1 MLTATA
7 SSGLPV
13 VYASTTAPV
22 CTVSGTMVT
31 LATGGKCT
39 IQATQPGNTDYAAA
53 PSVSQSFLVTAESQT
68 ITFGPLIGQ
77 TVGATPF
84 TVSAT
89 ASSGLPVTFTST
101 TMSVCTISASTV
113 TVAGAGKC
121 TIQASQAGNSTYAA
135 APSVSQSFIVAG
147 ESQTITFTTVL
158 TQTFGASPFALSAIA
173 SSGLAVTFTS
183 STMSVCTVS
192 TATVTLVSGG
202 TCTIQA
208 TQAGNSTYAA
218 APPVS
223 QSFMVT
229 PASQYI
235 TFGSLMNKTFG
246 AAAPFTVSAT
256 ASSGLAVVFTSTTTP
271 VCTVSGTSVTLAG
284 AGTCTIQAAQPGN
297 ASYGAATP
305 VDESFMVA
313 QGTQT
318 ITFAAISTKSFV
330 PTPITLTATASSG
343 LTVSYASTTAP
354 VCTVSGMSVTLV
366 SLGTCT
372 IQASQPGNANY
383 AAALSVTQSFM
394 VTQGSQTIT
403 FAAIATTPFAPGPM
417 ALNATASS
425 GLAVTYATTTSSV
438 CALSSAGVTL
448 VSLGTCTIQASQPGN
463 ANYAAAP
470 SVSQSFMVTQG
481 NQTITFAALPSEPFG
496 VPLMVSATASS
507 GLAVALTST
516 TSSVCTVS
524 GTTATMVSLGTCTLE
539 ADQAGNTNY
548 AAAPSVT
555 RSFTVVQGS
564 QTIAFAAL
572 PSQPAGAA
580 PFTLSATASS
590 GLAVSFASNTT
601 PVCTVNGTTVTL
613 LTVGTCTIQA
623 TQAGNADYAA
633 ATPVSQTFMVGVP
646 VTVAAVLN
654 AASYATLPI
663 AANGY
668 TVAFGSNFSTMAAQT
683 TSVML
688 PSTLAN
694 ATVSVTDSNGLTLPS
709 PLFYVSPT
717 QINFLVPAGLAAGSA
732 SVVVTGSDGLT
743 GSFTTTVASVSP
755 GLFTADATGHGV
767 PAALAIAYDSA
778 GDAQVEPVYNCG
790 GSPVVCDPVPI
801 NLGPASTSVYLSL
814 YGTGIRGRS
823 SLAGVSA
830 TLGGTALQLFYAGAQ
845 GTYPGLDQVNVL
857 LDRSLIGQGQL
868 VLQLTVDGV
877 AANPVVVD
885 IM

>member
-1 MLTATA
+1 
-7 SSGLPV
+7 
-13 VYASTTAPV
+13 
-22 CTVSGTMVT
+22 
-31 LATGGKCT
+31 
-39 IQATQPGNTDYAAA
+39 
-53 PSVSQSFLVTAESQT
+53 
-68 ITFGPLIGQ
+68 
-77 TVGATPF
+77 
-84 TVSAT
+84 
-89 ASSGLPVTFTST
+89 
-101 TMSVCTISASTV
+101 
-113 TVAGAGKC
+113 
-121 TIQASQAGNSTYAA
+121 
-135 APSVSQSFIVAG
+135 
-147 ESQTITFTTVL
+147 
-158 TQTFGASPFALSAIA
+158 
-173 SSGLAVTFTS
+173 
-183 STMSVCTVS
+183 
-192 TATVTLVSGG
+192 
-202 TCTIQA
+202 
-208 TQAGNSTYAA
+208 
-218 APPVS
+218 
-223 QSFMVT
+223 
-229 PASQYI
+229 
-235 TFGSLMNKTFG
+235 
-246 AAAPFTVSAT
+246 
-256 ASSGLAVVFTSTTTP
+256 
-271 VCTVSGTSVTLAG
+271 
-284 AGTCTIQAAQPGN
+284 
-297 ASYGAATP
+297 
-305 VDESFMVA
+305 
-313 QGTQT
+313 
-318 ITFAAISTKSFV
+318 
-330 PTPITLTATASSG
+330 
-343 LTVSYASTTAP
+343 
-354 VCTVSGMSVTLV
+354 
-366 SLGTCT
+366 
-372 IQASQPGNANY
+372 
-383 AAALSVTQSFM
+383 
-394 VTQGSQTIT
+394 
-403 FAAIATTPFAPGPM
+403 
-417 ALNATASS
+417 
-425 GLAVTYATTTSSV
+425 
-438 CALSSAGVTL
+438 
-448 VSLGTCTIQASQPGN
+448 
-463 ANYAAAP
+463 
-470 SVSQSFMVTQG
+470 
-481 NQTITFAALPSEPFG
+481 
-496 VPLMVSATASS
+496 
-507 GLAVALTST
+507 
-516 TSSVCTVS
+516 
-524 GTTATMVSLGTCTLE
+524 
-539 ADQAGNTNY
+539 
-548 AAAPSVT
+548 
-555 RSFTVVQGS
+555 
-564 QTIAFAAL
+564 
-572 PSQPAGAA
+572 
-580 PFTLSATASS
+580 
-590 GLAVSFASNTT
+590 
-601 PVCTVNGTTVTL
+601 VTL